1 MKEDEEMAI
10 NDGTDHVRIHL
21 HEAVL
26 HIQMNRPEKKNAL
39 TRTMYQTMA
48 DAILGADKDGETRVI
63 LLTGTKDCFTSGNDL
78 ADFVSVQNEPG
89 VKPHNPFLPAIS
101 RAVKPIVAAVNG
113 SAIGI
118 GTTML
123 LHCDL
128 VYAGTKARFQL
139 PFVNLGLCPELASS
153 LLLPR
158 LVGYQRAAELLLLG
172 EAFGAQTAREFGLVN
187 AVCPEEEVLETA
199 LQKARQLAAQ
209 PLASLRIT
217 KALMK
222 RPIEAAV
229 SKAIDEELELFI
241 DRLKSPEAAEA
252 FQAFVERRKPD
263 FSRFR

>member
-1 MKEDEEMAI
+1 MTS
-10 NDGTDHVRIHL
+10 NDGTDHIRIHL
-21 HEAVL
+21 HEAIL

-39 TRTMYQTMA
+39 TRAMYQTMA
-48 DAILGADKDGETRVI
+48 NAILGADKDSAIRVI

-78 ADFVSVQNEPG
+78 ADFMSVQNEPG
-89 VKPHNPFLPAIS
+89 VKPHNPFLAVIS
-101 RAVKPIVAAVNG
+101 RAEKPVVAAVSG

-158 LVGYQRAAELLLLG
+158 LIGHQKASELFLLG
-172 EAFGAQTAREFGLVN
+172 EVFDAQTAREIGLVN
-187 AVCPEEEVLETA
+187 AVYPDEDLFEKA

-209 PLASLRIT
+209 PPASMRIT
-217 KALMK
+217 KTLMK

-229 SKAIDEELELFI
+229 SKAIGEELELFVE
-241 DRLKSPEAAEA
+241 RLKSPEAAEA
-252 FQAFVERRKPD
+252 FQAFIERRKSD
-263 FSRFR
+263 FSRFT

>member
-1 MKEDEEMAI
+1 MKKMTI
-10 NDGTDHVRIHL
+10 SDGTDHIRINL
-21 HEAVL
+21 REAIM

-39 TRTMYQTMA
+39 TRAMYQTMA
-48 DAILGADKDGETRVI
+48 DAILRADKDGATRVI
-63 LLTGTKDCFTSGNDL
+63 LLTGTADCFTSGNDL
-78 ADFVSVQNEPG
+78 ADFMKVHNEAG
-89 VKPHNPFLPAIS
+89 MKPHNPFLSVIS
-101 RAVKPIVAAVNG
+101 QAEKPIVVAVSG

-172 EAFGAQTAREFGLVN
+172 EAFGAETAREFGLVN
-187 AVCPEEEVLETA
+187 AVYPEEELFEKA

-229 SKAIDEELELFI
+229 SKAIDEELGLFI
-241 DRLKSPEAAEA
+241 ERLKSPEAAEA

-263 FSRFR
+263 FSRFS

>member
-1 MKEDEEMAI
+1 MKKMTTA
-10 NDGTDHVRIHL
+10 GSTDHIRINL
-21 HEAVL
+21 REGIL

-39 TRTMYQTMA
+39 TRVMYQTMA
-48 DAILGADKDGETRVI
+48 DAILGADKDGATRVI
-63 LLTGTKDCFTSGNDL
+63 LLTGTADCFTSGNDL
-78 ADFVSVQNEPG
+78 ADFIAIQQEAG
-89 VKPHNPFLPAIS
+89 IKHHNAFLPAIS
-101 RAVKPIVAAVNG
+101 RAKKPVIAAVNG
-113 SAIGI
+113 VAIGI

-172 EAFGAQTAREFGLVN
+172 EPFGAETAREFGLVN
-187 AVCPEEEVLETA
+187 AVCPDEALFETA
-199 LQKARQLAAQ
+199 FQKARQLAAQ
-209 PLASLRIT
+209 PTASVRLT

-222 RPIEAAV
+222 RPMEAAM
-229 SKAIDEELELFI
+229 SQTIEEEITLFGEL
-241 DRLKSPEAAEA
+241 LKSPAAAEA

-263 FSRFR
+263 FSRFS

>member
-1 MKEDEEMAI
+1 MTI
-10 NDGTDHVRIHL
+10 NDGADHIRISL
-21 HEAVL
+21 REAVL

-39 TRTMYQTMA
+39 TRAMYQTMA
-48 DAILGADKDGETRVI
+48 DAILGADKDRSIRVM
-63 LLTGTKDCFTSGNDL
+63 LLTGTTDCFTSGNDL
-78 ADFVSVQNEPG
+78 ADFMNVRNEASME
-89 VKPHNPFLPAIS
+89 PHNPFLSVIS
-101 RAVKPIVAAVNG
+101 RAEKPIVAAVSG

-158 LVGYQRAAELLLLG
+158 LIGYQKASELLLLG
-172 EAFGAQTAREFGLVN
+172 EAFSAETAREFGLIN
-187 AVCPEEEVLETA
+187 AVYPDEELFETA

-209 PLASLRIT
+209 PPVSVRMT

-241 DRLKSPEAAEA
+241 ERLKSPEAAEA

-263 FSRFR
+263 FSRFS